1 MADWDVFCEVD
12 YPFNDTNVHIS
23 SATRKDRAVV
33 HGYGTLTP
41 STETILNAF
50 QYTDGVGSPSDMVD
64 LTHYLP
70 QGSISNS
77 DFTYVYNDVFNN
89 PVAESYYTSDTYLA
103 KKDLVD
109 RYVGWII
116 GSADEPGLCIFRDS
130 GNNNKLTMYVFYGWG
145 ARNDLGEGATS
156 IYGFWIAYLGAHT
169 SAQMQQVFFTY
180 NATAKEELDIYGD
193 QLAITMNYRTDT
205 DSEAYGMGIH
215 MFDAGAIPQEAYA
228 AVDGLTSFSVYTSLD
243 TSYWAGFLT
252 PADDKPMNICWGN
265 LQQVNMYD
273 TNITGANFNRQGT
286 SPAKDAEEEA
296 ENNPYNNAG
305 VPTEG
310 GGGGGYPDSSD
321 DVDIPDPTGL
331 PSLIT
336 SGLVKLYQPTS
347 GEMQDFTDF
356 LFTGITASIE
366 TTLKKLTTEPLQYLI
381 GAYMTRFKPEVS
393 SSEHIKFAGVDTGAT
408 AAVISKQYQQLN
420 CGYLDIPNASETH
433 LDYSPY
439 SSAVL
444 YLPYIGY
451 RDLNIDEIMGSRLL
465 IKYNIDCVTGAC
477 TAYVHVNRIK
487 RTTGDAKINAVIYEF
502 QGNCFVQCPMSSK
515 DSTGTIQAL
524 SQLAGA
530 VGAAA
535 SHNIGGAIEG
545 AINAVATEKVSVNR
559 NGSPGSNYGYSS
571 IQYPYI
577 ILQRPL
583 NKPPQKFSSF
593 EGWTSNMYKKISTMK
608 GYTET
613 DPNTVWSNSIHC
625 TNSEAEEIKGLFN
638 SGVYL

>member
-1 MADWDVFCEVD
+1 MPNWDDFYENN
-12 YPFNDTNVHIS
+12 YPFNDTSVHIS
-23 SATRKDRAVV
+23 SALTQDRGVTYN
-33 HGYGTLTP
+33 YGTP
-41 STETILNAF
+41 SAYGDTVGAF
-50 QYTDGVGSPSDMVD
+50 QYTYGVGSPSDMVD

-70 QGSISNS
+70 QGSITNA
-77 DFTYVYNDVFNN
+77 DVTYVYNDVFSA
-89 PVAESYYTSDTYLA
+89 PKSESYYNSDEYLA
-103 KKDLVD
+103 KKALVE

-116 GSADEPGLCIFRDS
+116 GDADNPGFCIFRDA
-130 GNNNKLTMYVFYGWG
+130 GNNDRLTLYFFNGFG
-145 ARNDLGEGATS
+145 SRNDLGEHAES
-156 IYGFWIAYLGAHT
+156 IYGYWLSYGGSYSA
-169 SAQMQQVFFTY
+169 AQMQQVFFTY
-180 NATAKEELDIYGD
+180 NATAKETLDIYGK
-193 QLAITMNYRTDT
+193 QVPIAMHWRTDPT
-205 DSEAYGMGIH
+205 STSYGTALH
-215 MFDAGAIPQEAYA
+215 VFDVGAVPQQAYA
-228 AVDGLTSFSVYTSLD
+228 AYPIGDFSIYTSLD
-243 TSYWAGFLT
+243 TSYWSGFIT

-265 LQQVNMYD
+265 KQERDFFSLLN
-273 TNITGANFNRQGT
+273 TGETFDLIGS
-286 SPAKDAEEEA
+286 SPTKDAEEEA
-296 ENNPYNNAG
+296 EDDPYNNAG
-305 VPTEG
+305 VPSEG

-331 PSLIT
+331 PTLVT

-347 GEMQDFTDF
+347 AEMQSFTDF
-356 LFTGITASIE
+356 LFDGITESIE
-366 TTLKKLTTEPLQYLI
+366 NTLKKLTTEPLQYLI
-381 GAYMTRFKPEVS
+381 GAYMTRFKPATS
-393 SSEHIKFAGVDTGAT
+393 SSTHIKFAGIDTGAT
-408 AAVISKQYQQLN
+408 AATIVNQYQQLN

-515 DSTGTIQAL
+515 DSSGTIQAL

-530 VGAAA
+530 VGSIAQ
-535 SHNIGGAIEG
+535 HNVAGAVEG
-545 AINAVATEKVSVNR
+545 AINAIATEKVSVNR
-559 NGSPGSNYGYSS
+559 NGSPGSNYGYAS

-593 EGWTSNMYKKISTMK
+593 EGWTSNMYKKISSLK
-608 GYTET
+608 GYTEIDPDTIWT
-613 DPNTVWSNSIHC
+613 DNFGHATDE
-625 TNSEAEEIKGLFN
+625 EAQMIKDIMNG
-638 SGVYL
+638 GVYL